1 MKQIPKE
8 IPANDFIKTV
18 CVMKPMSRLGLRSL
32 NSHVY
37 NAQDRLIGYYNP
49 IRDTFS
55 RVGNYTSTF
64 SASLI
69 DRILEG

>member
-8 IPANDFIKTV
+8 VKANMFIMECK
-18 CVMKPMSRLGLRSL
+18 MLPMVRYGISTNKL
-32 NSHVY
+32 HVY
-37 NAQDRLIGYYNP
+37 NVQDRLIGYYTPN
-49 IRDTFS
+49 IQVFS
-55 RVGNYTSTF
+55 RVDSYASTF